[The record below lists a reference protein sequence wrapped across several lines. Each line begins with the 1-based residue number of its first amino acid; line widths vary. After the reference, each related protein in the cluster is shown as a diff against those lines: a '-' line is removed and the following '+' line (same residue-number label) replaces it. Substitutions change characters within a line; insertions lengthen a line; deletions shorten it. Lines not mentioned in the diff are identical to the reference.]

1 MLLSINTWGGTLA
14 IVEQLAN
21 SLQFYLIHL
30 TGCLH
35 NLILTPVVATFAA
48 VVVIVVVPGPP
59 ASASLVVAVC
69 STLRSPVLVLF
80 HQLETLVHFLLNQA
94 VCRLPLSTIAV
105 SKREE
110 ALLESQSLTFLL
122 DDVQSFCVVKGWGI
136 LRGPCTILVQEL
148 L

>member
-14 IVEQLAN
+14 IIEQLAN

-48 VVVIVVVPGPP
+48 VVVVVVPGPP
-59 ASASLVVAVC
+59 ASASLVVVVC

-122 DDVQSFCVVKGWGI
+122 DDIQSLCVVEGWGI
-136 LRGPCTILVQEL
+136 LRGLCTILVQEL